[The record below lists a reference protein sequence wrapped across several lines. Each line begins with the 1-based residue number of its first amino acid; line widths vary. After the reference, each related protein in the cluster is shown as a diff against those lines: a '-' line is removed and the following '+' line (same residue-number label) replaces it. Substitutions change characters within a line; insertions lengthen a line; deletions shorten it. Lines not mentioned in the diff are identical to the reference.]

1 MTAELEGRVALV
13 TGAGNGIGKA
23 CADRYR
29 AEGATVFV
37 ADLHPTSSDEIQLDV
52 ADPASDDKRY
62 FLDLILQL
70 VRIHGAVGRS
80 ELDDFLMPKLP
91 DRMTDK
97 QKRIKVQNL
106 VQELRRGGS
115 LHNRGTRASPRWAL
129 IRDEGTGI

>member
-1 MTAELEGRVALV
+1 MAPKKPQRSFAGAMPCSTNRRGLPSACSSSNRRTLGRHIRER
-13 TGAGNGIGKA
+13 G
-23 CADRYR
+23 
-29 AEGATVFV
+29 F
-37 ADLHPTSSDEIQLDV
+37 
-52 ADPASDDKRY
+52 DKRY

-97 QKRIKVQNL
+97 QNRIKVQNL

-129 IRDEGTGI
+129 IGDEGTGI